1 MTVVDLF
8 CLMEPSGRSCTT
20 RLTLSAAGGGEE
32 SAAGQ
37 DQATHEG
44 PEAQSR
50 LSRSRVNECIAAAFL
65 STFGGRCQGREGK
78 DQARLLNT
86 KHPLQRSFFIGVGYG
101 QNEIKNLELEILCS
115 SILPSRFYSWV
126 LWLSAGFYFVPI
138 AGSDGSWTEKLM
150 VVDGAH
156 LSPDS
161 CLLHAV

>member
-86 KHPLQRSFFIGVGYG
+86 KHPLQRRFFIGVGYG

-115 SILPSRFYSWV
+115 SILPSRFLFLGIVVVCRILFRAYC
-126 LWLSAGFYFVPI
+126 WLGWKLDRKTY
-138 AGSDGSWTEKLM
+138 GSRWGSLI
-150 VVDGAH
+150 
-156 LSPDS
+156 S
-161 CLLHAV
+161 